1 MVQSD
6 NGSELLSVSQLA
18 SYLGIAERT
27 IFLWAQQN
35 KLPAF
40 KLGSMWRF
48 RRADIDEWLENQ
60 RSGPPMSNDSRSIL
74 DPIAPP
80 STKMRQR
87 EDEEIAEAALL
98 EACVSYIH
106 SIIKEETDRTV
117 WTLDQFVKS
126 HNLEERF
133 GDQCIELALKR
144 LTKNK
149 TITIKNNTK
158 NEYGKQ
164 IKTIHRR

>member
-6 NGSELLSVSQLA
+6 NGSDLLSVSQLA

-48 RRADIDEWLENQ
+48 RRSDIDQWLETQ
-60 RSGPPMSNDSRSIL
+60 RSGPPVSHASSAIT

-80 STKMRQR
+80 PTRKQLN
-87 EDEEIAEAALL
+87 EDEQIAEAALL
-98 EACVSYIH
+98 EACVSFIH
-106 SIIKEETDRTV
+106 SIMQEETDRTV
-117 WTLDQFVKS
+117 WAFNWFVERY
-126 HNLEERF
+126 NLAERF
-133 GDQCIELALKR
+133 GDECIETALKR
-144 LTKNK
+144 LAKNK
-149 TITIKNNTK
+149 ELAIKYTK
-158 NEYGKQ
+158 DEYGRKV
-164 IKTIHRR
+164 KTLHRR